1 LHSILVERIGGD
13 EKSPLFIL
21 NRLKDKV
28 AQLIADAIKGT
39 DIFLVQLKVNANNDI
54 NVLLDSDSILTLKDC
69 RRVSR
74 AIEFNLDREEE
85 DFSLTT
91 SSSGVGEPLVLRQFA
106 KNIGRKVRLTLKS
119 DEVIEAKMIGSSD
132 DSVSL
137 EWKTREKKI
146 TGKGKITIV
155 HHRTINHKDI
165 NQTVV
170 LITF

>member
-1 LHSILVERIGGD
+1 M
-13 EKSPLFIL
+13 
-21 NRLKDKV
+21 KDKV
-28 AQLIADAIKGT
+28 AQLIAEAIEET

-54 NVLLDSDSILTLKDC
+54 SVLLDSDTTLTLKDC

-74 AIEFNLDREEE
+74 AIEFNLDREDE

-119 DEVIEAKMIGSSD
+119 EDVIEAKMIASND
-132 DSVSL
+132 ESVSL
-137 EWKTREKKI
+137 EWKTREKKT
-146 TGKGKITIV
+146 TGKGKVTVV

-165 NQTVV
+165 TQTVV

>member
-1 LHSILVERIGGD
+1 M
-13 EKSPLFIL
+13 
-21 NRLKDKV
+21 KDKV
-28 AQLIADAIKGT
+28 AQLIAEAIEET

-54 NVLLDSDSILTLKDC
+54 SVLLDSDTTLTLKDC

-74 AIEFNLDREEE
+74 AIEFNLDREDE

-91 SSSGVGEPLVLRQFA
+91 SSSGVGEPLVPRQFA

-119 DEVIEAKMIGSSD
+119 EDVIEAKMIASND
-132 DSVSL
+132 ESVSL
-137 EWKTREKKI
+137 EWKTREKKT
-146 TGKGKITIV
+146 TGKGKVTVV

-165 NQTVV
+165 TQTVV

>member
-1 LHSILVERIGGD
+1 M
-13 EKSPLFIL
+13 
-21 NRLKDKV
+21 KDKV
-28 AQLIADAIKGT
+28 AQLIAEAIEET

-54 NVLLDSDSILTLKDC
+54 SVLLDSDTTLTLKDC

-74 AIEFNLDREEE
+74 AIEFNLDREDE

-119 DEVIEAKMIGSSD
+119 EDVIEAKMIASND
-132 DSVSL
+132 ESVSL
-137 EWKTREKKI
+137 EWKTREKKT
-146 TGKGKITIV
+146 TGKGKVTVV

-165 NQTVV
+165 SQTVV